1 MNKLIV
7 LLFAFAFVFAC
18 KSPEARK
25 PETVKTGSFIQES
38 AIRNKK
44 LYEAEEK
51 AIEAYITAQNTKEFK
66 ASEFGFWFSQDSLV
80 SVDNS
85 KLPEFS
91 DIVNFDYS
99 ISALNEQVIYS
110 ASELKN
116 RNYAM
121 DQEELFTGLREG
133 LKLMKAGETYTFI
146 FPSQKAYGYYGDE
159 NKIGRNTPIISQV
172 TINSITTKNE
182 EH

>member
-7 LLFAFAFVFAC
+7 LLFAFACIFAC
-18 KSPEARK
+18 KTPEARK
-25 PETVKTGSFIQES
+25 PETVKTGSFIEES
-38 AIRNKK
+38 ATRNKK

-51 AIEAYITAQNTKEFK
+51 AIEAYISAQDTKQFT
-66 ASEFGFWFSQDSLV
+66 ASEYGFWVAKDSIV
-80 SVDNS
+80 VGAEVS

-91 DIVNFDYS
+91 DIINFDFN
-99 ISALNEQVIYS
+99 ISSLNDQTIYT

-159 NKIGRNTPIISQV
+159 NKIGRNTPLISQV
-172 TINSITTKNE
+172 TVNSIITKQ
-182 EH
+182 

>member
-1 MNKLIV
+1 MNKLLV
-7 LLFAFAFVFAC
+7 LLFAFTCLFAC
-18 KSPEARK
+18 KAPEARK
-25 PETVKTGSFIQES
+25 PETVKTGSFIEES
-38 AIRNKK
+38 AMRNKK

-51 AIEAYITAQNTKEFK
+51 AIQVYINAQDTKQFL
-66 ASEFGFWFSQDSLV
+66 ASEFGFWLSKDSIVSNQDSKTP
-80 SVDNS
+80 D
-85 KLPEFS
+85 FS
-91 DIVNFDYS
+91 DVVNFDYN
-99 ISALNEQVIYS
+99 ISALNGQTIYS

-159 NKIGRNTPIISQV
+159 NKIGRNMPLVSQV
-172 TINSITTKNE
+172 TVNSITK
-182 EH
+182 

>member
-1 MNKLIV
+1 MNKLLAILFIFIG
-7 LLFAFAFVFAC
+7 LLEC
-18 KSPEARK
+18 KTPEARK
-25 PETVKTGSFIQES
+25 PETVKTGSFIEES
-38 AIRNKK
+38 ATRNKK

-51 AIEAYITAQNTKEFK
+51 AILTYISTQDTKRFIT
-66 ASEFGFWFSQDSLV
+66 SEYGFWVAKDSVV
-80 SVDNS
+80 STSRNRT
-85 KLPEFS
+85 LPEFS
-91 DIVNFDYS
+91 DIVNFDFN
-99 ISALNEQVIYS
+99 ISLLNNRIIYT

-133 LKLMKAGETYTFI
+133 LKLMKAGETFTFI

-172 TINSITTKNE
+172 TLNSITKK
-182 EH
+182 